1 MITERVVTTTYLEI
15 TDRAEIRAGRPAG
28 AAFAIVR
35 VDVPT
40 PDLNR
45 FLYIAVGGAWT
56 WRDRLQWDTARWRQY
71 VDRPELETWVLYV
84 RGTPA
89 GYAELERQ
97 DDDVELVY
105 FGLLPAFI
113 GMGLGAA
120 LLTYAIER
128 GFDLGARRVWLHT
141 CTLDHPQAL
150 ANYIARGMRPYRTEQ
165 SSNPHEP
172 ASERADR

>member
-1 MITERVVTTTYLEI
+1 VVTTTYLEI
-15 TDRAEIRAGRPAG
+15 TNRAEIRAGRPPG
-28 AAFAIVR
+28 VAFAIVR
-35 VDVPT
+35 VGIPT

-56 WRDRLQWDTARWRQY
+56 WRDRLAWDTARWLQY
-71 VDRPELETWVLYV
+71 VDRPEFEMSVLYV

-97 DDDVELVY
+97 GDDVEIVY
-105 FGLLPAFI
+105 FGLLRAFI
-113 GMGLGAA
+113 GLGLGGA
-120 LLTYAIER
+120 LLTSAIER

-150 ANYIARGMRPYRTEQ
+150 ANYIARGMRPYRTEH
-165 SSNPHEP
+165 SSNLYRQ
-172 ASERADR
+172 ASEGADR